1 MLYLTERGIHVILVS
16 RVACNAPLVKLR
28 ERTCMYSMAQ
38 ATKLRQI
45 RENLGATQEG
55 VTRRTRSL
63 AVRTYVRAE
72 DGERV
77 TYGTAMQILDAI
89 NELLAER
96 GRPPVTVDDLG
107 LTLY

>member
-1 MLYLTERGIHVILVS
+1 
-16 RVACNAPLVKLR
+16 
-28 ERTCMYSMAQ
+28 MYSMAQ
-38 ATKLRQI
+38 ATKLRRI

>member
-1 MLYLTERGIHVILVS
+1 MLHLY
-16 RVACNAPLVKLR
+16 R
-28 ERTCMYSMAQ
+28 ERNVCLSGNAYGRTFMYRMAQ
-38 ATKLRQI
+38 ATKLKQI
-45 RENLGATQEG
+45 RESLGATQEG

-77 TYGTAMQILDAI
+77 TYGTAKQILDAV
-89 NELLAER
+89 NELLEEQ
-96 GRPPVTVDDLG
+96 GRPPVTMDDLG